1 LIGLNR
7 GMEIVL
13 DAHLVW
19 NVILTLLLGPLGFLV
34 RNILSEQK
42 RLDILLNKTRE
53 EVAKD
58 YVTRDE
64 LAEDM
69 ERLMRSIERIDAKID
84 RLQNRTY
91 FQD

>member
-1 LIGLNR
+1 
-7 GMEIVL
+7 MEIIV

-42 RLDILLNKTRE
+42 RIDILLNKTRE

-58 YVTRDE
+58 NVTRDE

>member
-1 LIGLNR
+1 
-7 GMEIVL
+7 MEIVL

-42 RLDILLNKTRE
+42 RIDILLNKTRE

-64 LAEDM
+64 LQEDM

-91 FQD
+91 FQE

>member
-1 LIGLNR
+1 
-7 GMEIVL
+7 MEIVL
-13 DAHLVW
+13 DANLVW

-42 RLDILLNKTRE
+42 RIDILLNKTRE

>member
-1 LIGLNR
+1 
-7 GMEIVL
+7 MEIVL
-13 DAHLVW
+13 DANLVW

-42 RLDILLNKTRE
+42 RIDILLNKTRE

-91 FQD
+91 FQE

>member
-1 LIGLNR
+1 
-7 GMEIVL
+7 MEIIV
-13 DAHLVW
+13 DAHIVW
-19 NVILTLLLGPLGFLV
+19 NVILTILLGPLGLLV

-42 RLDILLNKTRE
+42 RIDILLNKTRE

-64 LAEDM
+64 LADDM
-69 ERLMRSIERIDAKID
+69 ERIMRSIDRIDQKID

>member
-1 LIGLNR
+1 
-7 GMEIVL
+7 MEIIV
-13 DAHLVW
+13 DTHIIW
-19 NVILTLLLGPLGFLV
+19 NVILTILLGPLGFLV

-42 RLDILLNKTRE
+42 RIDILLNKTRE

-69 ERLMRSIERIDAKID
+69 ERLMRTIERIDAKID

>member
-1 LIGLNR
+1 
-7 GMEIVL
+7 MEIVL

>member
-1 LIGLNR
+1 
-7 GMEIVL
+7 MEIIL

-42 RLDILLNKTRE
+42 RIDILLNKTRE

-64 LAEDM
+64 LQEDM

>member
-1 LIGLNR
+1 
-7 GMEIVL
+7 MEIVL

-42 RLDILLNKTRE
+42 RIDILLNKTRE

-64 LAEDM
+64 LQEDM
-69 ERLMRSIERIDAKID
+69 ERLMRSIDRIDAKID

-91 FQD
+91 FQE

>member
-1 LIGLNR
+1 
-7 GMEIVL
+7 MEIVL

-19 NVILTLLLGPLGFLV
+19 NVILTLLLGPLGLLV